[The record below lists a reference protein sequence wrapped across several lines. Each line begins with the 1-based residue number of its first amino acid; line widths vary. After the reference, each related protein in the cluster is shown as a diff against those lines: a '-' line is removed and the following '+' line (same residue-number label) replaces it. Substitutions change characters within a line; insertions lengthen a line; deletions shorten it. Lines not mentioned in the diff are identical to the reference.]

1 MLKQHSISSRFTVAS
16 FVLMWLV
23 LPLISQAQTDR
34 IPSPITGSPPPTAT
48 FEGGIQPL
56 PGSGAWDPY
65 GPAATQTQSLPQV
78 VQPGTVPPQPGGT
91 VFGQEQFQIGEV
103 TQFLQQIG
111 ARNTW
116 IWALDGDRGLGVN
129 DIETS
134 ATFAFPFRFFTQ
146 QAAVNQAPL
155 LVTPGFT
162 LHLWDGPDQTPVM
175 MEPTADMPPQTYD
188 AYLDTAW
195 QPEFNPQFAADL
207 AVRVGIYSDF
217 EKINSRSLR
226 VTGRGLGVYTLNPRM
241 RIAAGVVYLDRQ
253 KIKLL
258 PAGGLIWT
266 PDEDTRY
273 HILFPNP
280 KMAKRLPWRHFG
292 SADVWWY
299 VLGEYGG
306 GSWTVERDD
315 RMSDVVDY
323 NDIRVLLGLEWET
336 PGGFKGDVAIG
347 FVWDRELLYRS
358 NEPASFKPSDTGL
371 LRAGFSF

>member
-1 MLKQHSISSRFTVAS
+1 VH
-16 FVLMWLV
+16 
-23 LPLISQAQTDR
+23 AQTGR
-34 IPSPITGSPPPTAT
+34 IPTPIGGPPPTAT
-48 FEGGIQPL
+48 FNGGIQPV

-65 GPAATQTQSLPQV
+65 GPAATQPQAFPQV
-78 VQPGTVPPQPGGT
+78 VQPGTAPGQLGGT
-91 VFGQEQFQIGEV
+91 LFGPNGQAPAGQV
-103 TQFLQQIG
+103 TRFLQQVKF
-111 ARNTW
+111 RETW
-116 IWALDGDRGLGVN
+116 LWANGGDQKLGVN

-155 LVTPGFT
+155 LVTPGFS
-162 LHLWDGPDQTPVM
+162 LHLWDGPAVPSVPM
-175 MEPTADMPPQTYD
+175 VPTADMPGQTYD

-207 AVRVGIYSDF
+207 AIRVGVYSDF
-217 EKINSRSLR
+217 QKINSRSLR
-226 VTGRGLGVYTLNPRM
+226 ITGRGLGVYTINPQM

-253 KIKLL
+253 KVKLL

-266 PDEDTRY
+266 PNEDRRY

-280 KMAKRLPWRHFG
+280 KAAGRVTWQYFG

-306 GSWTVERDD
+306 GSWTIERADGK
-315 RMSDVVDY
+315 SDVVDY
-323 NDIRVLLGLEWET
+323 NDLRVMLGLEWET
-336 PGGFKGDVAIG
+336 PRGLKGDVGIG

-358 NEPASFKPSDTGL
+358 GMPESFKPRDTGL
-371 LRAGFSF
+371 IRAGFSF